1 MQRKRVLFLC
11 TGNTCRSQ
19 MAEAIVNA
27 RLGDRWEAFSAGVS
41 PAAVIN
47 PHTTKALA
55 EVGIVHLGE
64 PKSPEVFQG
73 QHFDLVITLC
83 ADADENCPTWLG
95 SAGGRQHLG
104 FTDPAT
110 ARGSEEQIMPIYRQ
124 VLKDIAA
131 KVPALLEKDMG
142 DGEAGRA

>member
-1 MQRKRVLFLC
+1 MPRKRVLFLC

-27 RLGDRWEAFSAGVS
+27 RLGDGWQAFSAGVN
-41 PAAVIN
+41 PATAIN

-73 QHFDLVITLC
+73 EHFDLVVTLC

-95 SAGGRQHLG
+95 SAGGRRHLS
-104 FTDPAT
+104 FPDPAT

-124 VLKDIAA
+124 VLKDIGA
-131 KVPALLEKDMG
+131 KVPDLLEKTVG
-142 DGEAGRA
+142 DREAS